1 MRRKNV
7 VPPVEEVKEEQVQE
21 GVVLSDEDID
31 KVLGLIKSGKSL
43 KEIGETLAPPP
54 KRRRRSPAQM
64 AADAAALAAA
74 TAEKP
79 KSAVTN
85 MPSSVPP
92 AIIQKIEVQQRPV
105 VDLKI
110 DWLVDNKRYSL
121 GATRPLPEG
130 MDIKTAHE
138 QLYGELLISMDNL
151 VEITKEAK
159 DTTTK

>member
-1 MRRKNV
+1 MRRKKV
-7 VPPVEEVKEEQVQE
+7 VPLVEEAVEVKEEQVA
-21 GVVLSDEDID
+21 LSDEDID

-79 KSAVTN
+79 KSAVTA

-92 AIIQKIEVQQRPV
+92 AIIQKIEVQQKPT

-121 GATRPLPEG
+121 GATRLLPDG

-159 DTTTK
+159 ETTTK

>member
-1 MRRKNV
+1 MRRKKV
-7 VPPVEEVKEEQVQE
+7 VPLVEEAVEVKEEQVA
-21 GVVLSDEDID
+21 LSDEDID

-79 KSAVTN
+79 KSAVTA

-92 AIIQKIEVQQRPV
+92 AIIQKIEVQQKPT

-121 GATRPLPEG
+121 GATCLLPDG

-159 DTTTK
+159 ETTTK